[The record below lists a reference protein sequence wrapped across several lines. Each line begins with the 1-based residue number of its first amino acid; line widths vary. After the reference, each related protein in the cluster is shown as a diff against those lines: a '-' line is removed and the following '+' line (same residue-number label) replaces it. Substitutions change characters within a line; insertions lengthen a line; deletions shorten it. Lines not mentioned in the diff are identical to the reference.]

1 MAVAVNLTSI
11 ISYLISFFRLIRFP
25 NLVIMA
31 LTMLLVKW
39 CLVDTLLGLGGI
51 VPAFSNLGFALLVI
65 STLLVAAGGYVV
77 NDYLDTDIDAV
88 NKSDKVIV
96 GNTISK
102 KSAWNIYVTVNLL
115 GLLAAALPA
124 WEIGNVNYVLIQ
136 VVSGGL
142 LWFYSYSY
150 KRQVL
155 IGNFVVSVLSAIIVL
170 LPFYY
175 EAMAEEKVYGT
186 ISVNFFFV
194 KAYFAFAFLTTFS
207 RELIKDMEDM
217 EGDKSEGCKTFP
229 IVAGVVPAKIL
240 AIVFTV
246 TVMAAVS
253 YLQYFQ
259 YESQDYISLIYFFVA
274 VQLPSLWLMIKT
286 ARAKEKRDFH
296 FASTLSKVVMVGG
309 ILSMLIFRLTL
320 PSPEERVDEPASQ
333 TIDTEL
339 KEQKNAEDR

>member
-1 MAVAVNLTSI
+1 
-11 ISYLISFFRLIRFP
+11 
-25 NLVIMA
+25 MA

-39 CLVDTLLGLGGI
+39 CLIDTLLGFGGV
-51 VPAFSNLGFALLVI
+51 VPAFSNLGFALLVV

-102 KSAWNIYVTVNLL
+102 KATWNIYVTLSLL

-150 KRQVL
+150 KRQIL
-155 IGNFVVSVLSAIIVL
+155 IGNLVVSGLSAIIVL

-175 EAMAEEKVYGT
+175 EAMAEDKLYNT

-194 KAYFAFAFLTTFS
+194 KAYFTFAFLTTFS
-207 RELIKDMEDM
+207 REIIKDLEDM
-217 EGDKSEGCKTFP
+217 EGDRSANCRTFP
-229 IVAGVVPAKIL
+229 IVAGVVPAKIM
-240 AIVFTV
+240 AIFFTV
-246 TVMAAVS
+246 TVMAAVG
-253 YLQYFQ
+253 YLQYSQ
-259 YESQDYISLIYFFVA
+259 YEAQDYISMIYFLVA
-274 VQLPSLWLMIKT
+274 VQLPSLWLVIKT
-286 ARAKEKRDFH
+286 ARAKEKHDFH

-309 ILSMLIFRLTL
+309 ILSMLVF
-320 PSPEERVDEPASQ
+320 
-333 TIDTEL
+333 
-339 KEQKNAEDR
+339 K

>member
-1 MAVAVNLTSI
+1 VAQNLKSQI
-11 ISYLISFFRLIRFP
+11 LNLKSFFRLIRFP

-31 LTMLLVKW
+31 LTMILVKW
-39 CLVDTLLGLGGI
+39 CLIDTLLGFGGI

-65 STLLVAAGGYVV
+65 STVLVAAGGYVV

-88 NKSDKVIV
+88 NKSDKIIV

-102 KSAWNIYVTVNLL
+102 KAAWNSYVALSLL
-115 GLLAAALPA
+115 GLLAAALPS

-136 VVSGGL
+136 VISGGL

-150 KRQVL
+150 KRQIL
-155 IGNFVVSVLSAIIVL
+155 IGNLVVSGLSAIIVL

-175 EAMAEEKVYGT
+175 EAMAEDKLYNT

-217 EGDKSEGCKTFP
+217 EGDKSANCRTFP
-229 IVAGVVPAKIL
+229 IVAGIVPAKIM
-240 AIVFTV
+240 AIIFTL
-246 TVMAAVS
+246 TVMVAVGYIQ
-253 YLQYFQ
+253 YLQY
-259 YESQDYISLIYFFVA
+259 ETQDYISMIYFLVA
-274 VQLPSLWLMIKT
+274 VQLPSLWLVIKT
-286 ARAKEKRDFH
+286 AKAKEKNDFH

-309 ILSMLIFRLTL
+309 ILSMLVFKYTL
-320 PSPEERVDEPASQ
+320 
-333 TIDTEL
+333 
-339 KEQKNAEDR
+339 

>member
-1 MAVAVNLTSI
+1 MAILYFI
-11 ISYLISFFRLIRFP
+11 RLIRFP

-31 LTMLLVKW
+31 LTMILVKW
-39 CLVDTLLGLGGI
+39 CLIDTLLGFGGI

-102 KSAWNIYVTVNLL
+102 KATWNIYVTLSLL

-136 VVSGGL
+136 VISGGL

-150 KRQVL
+150 KRQLL
-155 IGNFVVSVLSAIIVL
+155 IGNLVVSGLSAIIIL
-170 LPFYY
+170 LPFFY
-175 EAMAEEKVYGT
+175 EAMAEDKLYNT

-207 RELIKDMEDM
+207 REIIKDLEDM
-217 EGDKSEGCKTFP
+217 EGDKTLNCRTFP
-229 IVAGVVPAKIL
+229 IVAGAVSAKIL
-240 AIVFTV
+240 SIFFIV
-246 TVMAAVS
+246 TVIAAVG
-253 YLQYFQ
+253 YLQYSQ
-259 YESQDYISLIYFFVA
+259 YEAQDYISMIYFLVA
-274 VQLPSLWLMIKT
+274 VQLPSVWLVIKT

-309 ILSMLIFRLTL
+309 ILSMLVFKFTL
-320 PSPEERVDEPASQ
+320 
-333 TIDTEL
+333 
-339 KEQKNAEDR
+339 

>member
-1 MAVAVNLTSI
+1 MI
-11 ISYLISFFRLIRFP
+11 
-25 NLVIMA
+25 
-31 LTMLLVKW
+31 LVKW
-39 CLVDTLLGLGGI
+39 CLIDTLLGFGGI

-102 KSAWNIYVTVNLL
+102 KATWNIYVTLSLL

-136 VVSGGL
+136 VISGGL

-150 KRQVL
+150 KRQLL
-155 IGNFVVSVLSAIIVL
+155 IGNLVVSGLSAIIIL
-170 LPFYY
+170 LPFFY
-175 EAMAEEKVYGT
+175 EAMAEDKLYNT

-207 RELIKDMEDM
+207 REIIKDLEDM
-217 EGDKSEGCKTFP
+217 EGDKTLNCRTFP
-229 IVAGVVPAKIL
+229 IVAGAVSAKIL
-240 AIVFTV
+240 SIFFIV
-246 TVMAAVS
+246 TVIAAVG
-253 YLQYFQ
+253 YLQYSQ
-259 YESQDYISLIYFFVA
+259 YEAQDYISMIYFLVA
-274 VQLPSLWLMIKT
+274 VQLPSVWLVIKT

-309 ILSMLIFRLTL
+309 ILSMLVFKFTL
-320 PSPEERVDEPASQ
+320 
-333 TIDTEL
+333 
-339 KEQKNAEDR
+339 

>member
-1 MAVAVNLTSI
+1 MV
-11 ISYLISFFRLIRFP
+11 
-25 NLVIMA
+25 
-31 LTMLLVKW
+31 LVKW
-39 CLVDTLLGLGGI
+39 CLIDTLLGFAGI
-51 VPAFSNLGFALLVI
+51 VPAFSNLGFVLLVI

-88 NKSDKVIV
+88 NKSDKIIV

-102 KSAWNIYVTVNLL
+102 NAAWNIYVTLSLL

-136 VVSGGL
+136 VISGGL

-150 KRQVL
+150 KRQIL
-155 IGNFVVSVLSAIIVL
+155 IGNLVVSGLSAIVVL

-175 EAMAEEKVYGT
+175 EAMAEDKLHNTV
-186 ISVNFFFV
+186 SVNFFFV

-207 RELIKDMEDM
+207 REIIKDLEDM
-217 EGDKSEGCKTFP
+217 EGDKTANCRTFP

-246 TVMAAVS
+246 TVMAAVG
-253 YLQYFQ
+253 YLQYSQ
-259 YESQDYISLIYFFVA
+259 YEAQDYISMIYFLVA
-274 VQLPSLWLMIKT
+274 VQLPSLWLVIKT
-286 ARAKEKRDFH
+286 AYAKEKHDFH

-309 ILSMLIFRLTL
+309 ILSMLIFKYTL
-320 PSPEERVDEPASQ
+320 
-333 TIDTEL
+333 
-339 KEQKNAEDR
+339 

>member
-1 MAVAVNLTSI
+1 
-11 ISYLISFFRLIRFP
+11 
-25 NLVIMA
+25 
-31 LTMLLVKW
+31 MLLVKW
-39 CLVDTLLGLGGI
+39 CLIDTLLGFGGV
-51 VPAFSNLGFALLVI
+51 VPAFSNLGFALLVV

-102 KSAWNIYVTVNLL
+102 KATWNIYVTLSLL

-150 KRQVL
+150 KRQIL
-155 IGNFVVSVLSAIIVL
+155 IGNLVVSGLSAIIVL

-175 EAMAEEKVYGT
+175 EAMAEDKLYNT

-207 RELIKDMEDM
+207 REIIKDLEDM
-217 EGDKSEGCKTFP
+217 EGDRSANCRTFP
-229 IVAGVVPAKIL
+229 IVAGVVPAKTL
-240 AIVFTV
+240 AIFFTLI
-246 TVMAAVS
+246 VMAAVG
-253 YLQYFQ
+253 YLQYSQ
-259 YESQDYISLIYFFVA
+259 YEAQDYISLVYFLVA
-274 VQLPSLWLMIKT
+274 VQLPSLWLVIKT
-286 ARAKEKRDFH
+286 ARAKEKHDFH
-296 FASTLSKVVMVGG
+296 FASTLSKMVMVGG
-309 ILSMLIFRLTL
+309 ILSMLVFKYTL
-320 PSPEERVDEPASQ
+320 
-333 TIDTEL
+333 
-339 KEQKNAEDR
+339 